1 MLTLYCHQNG
11 GCLQKTYDA
20 ADPSVPPPE
29 GNFWIDLLNPT
40 PEEESVVERVLGVEV
55 PTRAEMSEIEASS
68 RLYLEGRAL
77 VMTLPV
83 INRSTSDEPETAAI
97 TFVLSGSRLVTL
109 RYADPAPFNIFSQRL
124 RRQPSLAQTGEQALL
139 GLLEQITDRL
149 ADILEA
155 AMASL
160 DIFTRETLRSEDST
174 PGLVDFKD
182 VLRRIGRVSDLSA
195 KAKEC
200 LLGLS
205 RLLLFLTAQ
214 MDLSEPSMSRVK
226 SLMRDAKSIDEHAS
240 FVSSK
245 VAFLLEATLGLIN
258 IEQNNI
264 IKIFSVAAV
273 AFLPPT
279 LVASIYGMNFKHL
292 PELDWG
298 MGYPFALLL
307 MFLSA
312 VLPFLWF
319 RRKKWL

>member
-1 MLTLYCHQNG
+1 MP
-11 GCLQKTYDA
+11 YDA
-20 ADPSVPPPE
+20 LDPTVPPPE
-29 GNFWIDLLNPT
+29 GTFWIDLLNPT
-40 PEEESVVERVLGVEV
+40 PDEESAVERVLGVEV

-83 INRSTSDEPETAAI
+83 INKSTSDEPESAAI

-109 RYADPAPFNIFSQRL
+109 RYADPAPFNLFSQRL
-124 RRQPSLAQTGEQALL
+124 RRQPSLAQTGEQAFL

-160 DIFTRETLRSEDST
+160 DVFTRETLRNEDAT
-174 PGLVDFKD
+174 AGLVDFKD
-182 VLRRIGRVSDLSA
+182 VLRRIGRVSDLAA

-200 LLGLS
+200 LLNLS

-214 MDLSEPSMSRVK
+214 MDLSEASMSRVK

-292 PELDWG
+292 PELDWDF
-298 MGYPFALLL
+298 GYPIALGIML
-307 MFLSA
+307 LSA
-312 VLPFLWF
+312 VLPFMWF